1 MRALTLTQPWAGLVA
16 SGLKKIENRGREMI
30 RREDFDKPFAL
41 HAGKTPDNGVYETIR
56 KIAAQDPPDL
66 RAMSWSDATG
76 SGPSE
81 WYRLSK
87 ITSAVI
93 AVATVHSVIRFADLR
108 AELAEVGSPNWLPE
122 HMQEHAAQGG
132 LVARDQ
138 ARWMFGEVCYVLRDI
153 RVLSVPVICRG
164 YQAFFTLP
172 DDAEQAVRAQIGGVC

>member
-16 SGLKKIENRGREMI
+16 SGIKKIENRGREMI
-30 RREDFDKPFAL
+30 RREDFGKPFAI

-81 WYRLSK
+81 WYRLSR

-93 AVATVHSVIRFADLR
+93 AVAVVDRVFRMEDVRKSARDPRDIDDLHDTMVR
-108 AELAEVGSPNWLPE
+108 L
-122 HMQEHAAQGG
+122 G
-132 LVARDQ
+132 LVPRDQ
-138 ARWMFGEVCYVLRDI
+138 ARWAFGEVCYVLRDI
-153 RVLSVPVICRG
+153 RVLNIPVICRG

-172 DDAEQAVRAQIGGVC
+172 PDAEQAVRTQMERPC